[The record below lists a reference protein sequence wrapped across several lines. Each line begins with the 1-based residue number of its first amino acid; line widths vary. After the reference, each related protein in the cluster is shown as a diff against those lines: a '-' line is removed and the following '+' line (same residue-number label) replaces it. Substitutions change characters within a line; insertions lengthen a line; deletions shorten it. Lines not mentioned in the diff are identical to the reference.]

1 MDNNKTPQ
9 DLKNRKEESLR
20 ESTNNPMVKNPNPV
34 EKNGKTYNSFTDYL
48 NSDEYKEFLKAE
60 ENAILDY
67 HKKAE
72 EFFQSLD
79 NDNKLL
85 LFYHIT
91 NTIYQNYFNDKGSY
105 RGLLYDKFGFKPNA
119 YGIGYTSGMFAL
131 HNAISTPDEL
141 EERFQKLI
149 NYLNLNP
156 NKEEMMSLR
165 NIYQY
170 GFDNSK
176 QIYEIMSKQQKFDF
190 EKE

>member
-1 MDNNKTPQ
+1 MDNNKIPQ

-34 EKNGKTYNSFTDYL
+34 EKNGKTFKSYSEYLQSEDYQQ
-48 NSDEYKEFLKAE
+48 FLKAE

-67 HKKAE
+67 QKKAE

-79 NDNKLL
+79 NDTKLL

-91 NTIYQNYFNDKGSY
+91 NTIYQNYFNGKGSY
-105 RGLLYDKFGFKPNA
+105 RGLLYDKFNFGPES
-119 YGIGYTSGMFAL
+119 YSLGMDSGMFSL

-149 NYLNLNP
+149 KHLKLELD
-156 NKEEMMSLR
+156 KEQLISAR
-165 NIYQY
+165 NFFNY

-176 QIYEIMSKQQKFDF
+176 QIYEIMAKQQKFDF